1 MTVMLM
7 SNPGLHLALLGNP
20 FRKTSKTR
28 FGYPS
33 RKRYTQAVWRAKKR
47 TGHRFKVK
55 GGGRYVIKSRSGV
68 KHRGKR
74 HHVKGIAW
82 SGRLGGVSYRGLLK
96 RSGSRSYH
104 KVAWTNPRRRTSKG
118 SIMKIK
124 ALSGYVGALKRAP
137 REILSTF
144 KGPKKIKHIAYAA
157 GGALGTYALGGM
169 VTASVLVP
177 LLNKVGAGAVLGN
190 PIAKR
195 VVGGLVPFT
204 LGFVASKFVRNADIK
219 KALMVGGAAASLVEI
234 LAPGMIGGLINR
246 VTSSTPMLAPVAAAL
261 PAAAKAGSVNGM
273 DGLDGYVDS
282 PAYQGTGG
290 YVDSPAYQGTGAA
303 DQMDG
308 YVDSPAYQG
317 TGDDDDL
324 AGGGVGDDEAM
335 AGVDGY
341 LTDGQKYMDSYL
353 N

>member
-20 FRKTSKTR
+20 LPRSGF
-28 FGYPS
+28 PS
-33 RKRYTQAVWRAKKR
+33 RKRLTQAQWRAKKR
-47 TGHRFKVK
+47 TGRTFKIK

-74 HHVKGIAW
+74 HHAKGIAW
-82 SGRLGGVSYRGLLK
+82 SGRLGGVAYRGLLK
-96 RSGSRSYH
+96 RSGTRSFH
-104 KVAWTNPRRRTSKG
+104 KVAWTNPRRRHNPKG

-124 ALSGYVGALKRAP
+124 ALSGYVGALKRSP
-137 REILSTF
+137 REILATF
-144 KGPKKIKHIAYAA
+144 KGPKKVKHIAFAA

-169 VTASVLVP
+169 VTTSLVVP
-177 LLNKVGAGAVLGN
+177 LLNKVGAGSVMGN

-195 VVGGLVPFT
+195 VVGGLMPFT
-204 LGFVASKFVRNADIK
+204 IGFVASKFIRNANLK
-219 KALMVGGAAASLVEI
+219 RALMVGGAAASLVEI
-234 LAPGMIGGLINR
+234 IAPGMIGNLISR
-246 VTSSTPMLAPVAAAL
+246 VTASTPMLAPVSAAI
-261 PAAAKAGSVNGM
+261 PAAAKAGPVQGM
-273 DGLDGYVDS
+273 EGLGGYVDAA
-282 PAYQGTGG
+282 AYQGTGG
-290 YVDSPAYQGTGAA
+290 YVDAAAYQGTGAA

-308 YVDSPAYQG
+308 YVDAAAYQG

-324 AGGGVGDDEAM
+324 AGLGDAEDAM

>member
-20 FRKTSKTR
+20 LPRRGF
-28 FGYPS
+28 PS
-33 RKRYTQAVWRAKKR
+33 RKRLTQAQWRAKHR
-47 TGHRFKVK
+47 TGRLHKIK
-55 GGGRYVIKSRSGV
+55 GGGRYRISSHSAV

-82 SGRLGGVSYRGLLK
+82 SGRLGGVAYRGSLK

-104 KVAWTNPRRRTSKG
+104 KVAWTNPRRRHSRKNP
-118 SIMKIK
+118 MKIK
-124 ALSGYVGALKRAP
+124 ALSGYMSAVKRAP

-144 KGPKKIKHIAYAA
+144 KGPKKIKHIAFAA

-169 VTASVLVP
+169 VTASVIVP
-177 LLNKVGAGAVLGN
+177 LLNRVGAGSFMGSPTVKRVLG
-190 PIAKR
+190 
-195 VVGGLVPFT
+195 GMVPFT
-204 LGFVASKFVRNADIK
+204 LGFVASKFIRNADLK
-219 KALMVGGAAASLVEI
+219 KAVMVGGAVASLVEI
-234 LAPGMIGGLINR
+234 VSPGMIGSLINR
-246 VTSSTPMLAPVAAAL
+246 VTASAPMLAPAAAAL
-261 PAAAKAGSVNGM
+261 PATAKAGPVNGM
-273 DGLDGYVDS
+273 AGLSGYVDS

-290 YVDSPAYQGTGAA
+290 YVDSPAYQGTGDMT

-324 AGGGVGDDEAM
+324 AGPDDAM

-341 LTDGQKYMDSYL
+341 LTEGQKYMDSYL
-353 N
+353 NGN